1 MNKYEN
7 IKNLAPDKFRRLT
20 GVKFKTFNE
29 LLEVLQ
35 EAEKINFV

>member
-20 GVKFKTFNE
+20 GVKFKT
-29 LLEVLQ
+29 
-35 EAEKINFV
+35 